1 MISLDG
7 FNFLGPSLVGLFEI
21 KQFATDSLP
30 VIIMKNSLIL
40 SILLVNAS
48 FGGVINSITWQPSQ
62 SISGD
67 SDVNTQG
74 SLLYAYNVGA
84 SGVSDATVNG
94 VAFLAYA
101 FPADYTTNTV
111 TVGSVSMTESPG
123 YLVSSNT
130 LGGGSAPF
138 TSLTSGYQALLGS
151 GGLANLPT
159 SITVTF
165 SGLTAS
171 QQYLVQWWSN
181 NSGNGKIDGYLG
193 LNDTTA
199 TSGLTSATLDA
210 NTTNTVGG
218 LGQYVTG
225 TFTANSSTYSMEL
238 AATALY
244 SDAPLINAFQVRAIP
259 EPSSLALLAAGCGVV
274 VLRRRRK

>member
-1 MISLDG
+1 
-7 FNFLGPSLVGLFEI
+7 
-21 KQFATDSLP
+21 
-30 VIIMKNSLIL
+30 MKKSLII
-40 SILLVNAS
+40 SILLANAS
-48 FGGVINSITWQPSQ
+48 FGGVINSIIWQPAQ

-84 SGVSDATVNG
+84 SGVSGATVNG

-101 FPADYTTNTV
+101 FPDDFTALTV
-111 TVGSVSMTESPG
+111 TVGSVSMTEIPG
-123 YLVSSNT
+123 LFLSSNT
-130 LGGGSAPF
+130 LGGGSTPF
-138 TSLTSGYQALLGS
+138 TSLTPGYQALLGS
-151 GGLANLPT
+151 GGSASNPD

-181 NSGNGKIDGYLG
+181 NSGNGKNVSGLG
-193 LNDTTA
+193 LNNTTA
-199 TSGLTSATLDA
+199 TSGSTSATIDA
-210 NTTNTVGG
+210 NTTDTVEG

-238 AATALY
+238 AAT
-244 SDAPLINAFQVRAIP
+244 SGDSPLISAFQVRAIP
-259 EPSSLALLAAGCGVV
+259 EPSSLTLLAAGCGVV

>member
-1 MISLDG
+1 
-7 FNFLGPSLVGLFEI
+7 
-21 KQFATDSLP
+21 
-30 VIIMKNSLIL
+30 MKKSLIL
-40 SILLVNAS
+40 SILLTNAS
-48 FGGVINSITWQPSQ
+48 FGGVISPMIWQPAQ

-67 SDVNTQG
+67 SDVKTQG

-84 SGVSDATVNG
+84 SGVSGATVNG

-101 FPADYTTNTV
+101 FPANFTAQTV

-151 GGLANLPT
+151 GGSATLPN

-165 SGLTAS
+165 GGLTAS

-181 NSGNGKIDGYLG
+181 NSGNGKIDYLG
-193 LNDTTA
+193 LNNTTA

-210 NTTNTVGG
+210 NTTDTVGG

-238 AATALY
+238 AATDLY

>member
-1 MISLDG
+1 
-7 FNFLGPSLVGLFEI
+7 
-21 KQFATDSLP
+21 
-30 VIIMKNSLIL
+30 MKKSLII
-40 SILLVNAS
+40 SILLANAS
-48 FGGVINSITWQPSQ
+48 FGGVINSIIWQPAQ

-84 SGVSDATVNG
+84 SGVSGATVNG

-101 FPADYTTNTV
+101 FPDDFTALTV
-111 TVGSVSMTESPG
+111 TVGSVSMTEIPG
-123 YLVSSNT
+123 LFLSSNT
-130 LGGGSAPF
+130 LGGGSTPF
-138 TSLTSGYQALLGS
+138 TSLTPGYQALLGS
-151 GGLANLPT
+151 GGSASNPD

-181 NSGNGKIDGYLG
+181 NSGNGKNVSGLG
-193 LNDTTA
+193 LNNTTA
-199 TSGLTSATLDA
+199 TSGLTSATIDA
-210 NTTNTVGG
+210 NTTNAVEG

-238 AATALY
+238 AATDGD
-244 SDAPLINAFQVRAIP
+244 SPLISAFQVRAIP

>member
-1 MISLDG
+1 
-7 FNFLGPSLVGLFEI
+7 
-21 KQFATDSLP
+21 
-30 VIIMKNSLIL
+30 MKKSLII
-40 SILLVNAS
+40 SILLANAS
-48 FGGVINSITWQPSQ
+48 FGGVINSIIWQPAQ

-84 SGVSDATVNG
+84 SGVSGATVNG

-101 FPADYTTNTV
+101 FPDDFTALTV
-111 TVGSVSMTESPG
+111 TVGSVSMTEIPG
-123 YLVSSNT
+123 LFLSSNT
-130 LGGGSAPF
+130 LGGGSTPF
-138 TSLTSGYQALLGS
+138 TSLTPGYQALLGS
-151 GGLANLPT
+151 GGSASNPD

-181 NSGNGKIDGYLG
+181 NSGNGKNVSGLG
-193 LNDTTA
+193 LNNTTA
-199 TSGLTSATLDA
+199 TSGSTSATIDA
-210 NTTNTVGG
+210 NTTDTVEG

-238 AATALY
+238 AAT
-244 SDAPLINAFQVRAIP
+244 SGDSPLISAFQVRAIP